1 MKLVRH
7 LLPCLTVLL
16 LAACS
21 AGAQEGG
28 SAPDSVAGD
37 WSRVPEYRI
46 VPGDKLQLNFGPRSD
61 FLADIIQE
69 ARVRP
74 DGRITVY
81 PVGDVIAAGRTPAEL
96 EKALLDLLAPSLRNP
111 RVTVA
116 VAETAGNVVHVL
128 GQVMQPKSVN
138 AGPFMTVLQAVA
150 EAGGFRENAARNSVL
165 VFHREGARTV
175 SVRRLRLDR
184 AIKDG
189 SLDMDVR
196 LSPYD
201 IVYVPRSTVGNIEV
215 FARSL
220 FGSTSEAMSSAIL
233 GWELFNLDR
242 VFVFTR

>member
-37 WSRVPEYRI
+37 WSHVPEYRL
-46 VPGDKLQLNFGPRSD
+46 VPGDLLNLNFGPRPD
-61 FLADIIQE
+61 FTGDVVRQVRI
-69 ARVRP
+69 RP

-81 PVGDVIAAGRTPAEL
+81 PVGDVIAAGRTPTEL
-96 EKALLDLLAPSLRNP
+96 EQALLAVLAPSLRNP
-111 RVTVA
+111 RVTVE
-116 VAETAGNVVHVL
+116 VADAAGNVVHVL
-128 GQVMQPKSVN
+128 GEVVSPKSVK

-150 EAGGFRENAARNSVL
+150 EAGGFRDDAARNSVI

-175 SVRRLRLDR
+175 RVTRLRLDS
-184 AIKDG
+184 AIKSGELETD
-189 SLDMDVR
+189 LR

-201 IVYVPRSTVGNIEV
+201 IVYVPRSTVSNVEI
-215 FARSL
+215 FTRRAL
-220 FGSTSEAMSSAIL
+220 GSTGEVLRNAIL

-242 VFVFTR
+242 VFVINR